1 MKTIPFF
8 EGYEFYN
15 NGMIYSKVAGR
26 VLTGSNN
33 SDGYISICFKEH
45 TYKFHRLMCI
55 AFHPIEGK
63 NKYDDYKELQVN
75 HKDGNKQ
82 NNQPD
87 NLEWVNQSENITH
100 AVYNIEGNKKGRKIS
115 QYEYNIERNEIG
127 NKIETFGSLADASRK
142 TGIKEHTIRETAKGK
157 RSIKKGEYIWK
168 YDNEEETEEYKK
180 KYSKH
185 C

>member
-33 SDGYISICFKEH
+33 PDGYISICFKEH

-127 NKIETFGSLADASRK
+127 NKIETFWKFSRF
-142 TGIKEHTIRETAKGK
+142 IAKD
-157 RSIKKGEYIWK
+157 RY
-168 YDNEEETEEYKK
+168 
-180 KYSKH
+180 
-185 C
+185 